1 MLWATI
7 CVWREA
13 SPFVAGKIIMENGA
27 KRHNEHYQSHINTN
41 FENEHRF
48 LQLSTKSCI
57 G

>member
-27 KRHNEHYQSHINTN
+27 KRHNAYYRMQFWKWVAVFRKNY
-41 FENEHRF
+41 
-48 LQLSTKSCI
+48 
-57 G
+57 